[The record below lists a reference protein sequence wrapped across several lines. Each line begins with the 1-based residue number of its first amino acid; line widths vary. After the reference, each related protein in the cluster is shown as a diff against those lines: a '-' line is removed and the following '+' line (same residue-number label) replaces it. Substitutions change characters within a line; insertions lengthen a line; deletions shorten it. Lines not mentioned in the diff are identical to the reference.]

1 MSIPGANRSFPFW
14 PANYADSGGGSGPS
28 SSNISQYGT
37 RNIAGVELP
46 DDTPVE
52 LFQIDSTYFPNSNS
66 SYLLTVDWSLT
77 GGTCSNVSGNVSVQV
92 KYNTLTVCQQGIALI
107 NQSTWISTDNLLR
120 TANQATTFIPN
131 DGAQPLTFYMV
142 NNTSGS
148 INTAP
153 LQFNISIT
161 GLTTSNVEVN
171 NWPAP

>member
-1 MSIPGANRSFPFW
+1 MSIPGANRSFPYW

-37 RNIAGVELP
+37 RNRTGVELP
-46 DDTPVE
+46 DDTPVS
-52 LFQIDSTYFPNSNS
+52 LFTIDSSYFPNSNS

-77 GGTCSNVSGNVSVQV
+77 GGTCSNVSGNVSVEV
-92 KYNTLTVCQQGIALI
+92 KYNTLTLCKQGITLI
-107 NQSTWISTDNLLR
+107 NQSTWLDTDNLLR
-120 TANQATTFIPN
+120 TANQATRFIPN

-142 NNTSGS
+142 NNTNGS

-161 GLTTSNVEVN
+161 GLTTSNIQVN
-171 NWPAP
+171 NWVPP

>member
-1 MSIPGANRSFPFW
+1 MSIPGANRSFPYW
-14 PANYADSGGGSGPS
+14 PGNYADSGGSGPS

-37 RNIAGVELP
+37 RNMTGVSLT
-46 DDTPVE
+46 DDTPLE

-92 KYNTLTVCQQGIALI
+92 KYDTLIVCQQGIALI
-107 NQSTWISTDNLLR
+107 NQSTWLDTDNILR
-120 TANQATTFIPN
+120 RANQATTFIPTS
-131 DGAQPLTFYMV
+131 GAQPLVFYMV

-148 INTAP
+148 ISTAP

-171 NWPAP
+171 DWVPP